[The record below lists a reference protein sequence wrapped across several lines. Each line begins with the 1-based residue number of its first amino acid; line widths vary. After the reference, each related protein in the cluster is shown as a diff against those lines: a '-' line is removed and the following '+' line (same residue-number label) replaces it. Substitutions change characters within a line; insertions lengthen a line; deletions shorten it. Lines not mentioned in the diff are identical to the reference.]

1 MIKIDVNKEN
11 DDYKSIRIKGHA
23 GYAENGYDIVCASV
37 SSIAITTIN
46 AILSIDKDSI
56 IYSEEDGLIELGVLK
71 SSDIVNKLLDNMVNM
86 LEELKEQY
94 KKYIEIR

>member
-1 MIKIDVNKEN
+1 MIKIKVNKDNEN
-11 DDYKSIRIKGHA
+11 YKSISIKGHA
-23 GYAENGYDIVCASV
+23 GYAEDGYDIVCASV

-46 AILSIDKDSI
+46 AIISIDENSI
-56 IYSEEDGLIELGVLK
+56 VYSEEDGLIELGVLK
-71 SSDIVNKLLDNMVNM
+71 NSEIVNKLLDNMVNM

>member
-1 MIKIDVNKEN
+1 MIKINVNKEN
-11 DDYKSIRIKGHA
+11 ENYKSIRIKGHA

-46 AILSIDKDSI
+46 AIISIDKDSI
-56 IYSEEDGLIELGVLK
+56 VYSEEDGLIEIGILK
-71 SSDIVNKLLDNMVNM
+71 SSDIVNKLLDNMINM
-86 LEELKEQY
+86 LNELKDQY

>member
-1 MIKIDVNKEN
+1 MIKIKINKDNEN
-11 DDYKSIRIKGHA
+11 YKSISIKGHA

-56 IYSEEDGLIELGVLK
+56 IYSEEDGLIELGILK
-71 SSDIVNKLLDNMVNM
+71 NSDIINKLLDNMINM

>member
-1 MIKIDVNKEN
+1 MIKIKINK
-11 DDYKSIRIKGHA
+11 
-23 GYAENGYDIVCASV
+23 AENGYDIVCASV

-56 IYSEEDGLIELGVLK
+56 IYSEEDGLIELGILK
-71 SSDIVNKLLDNMVNM
+71 NSDIINKLLDNMINM

>member
-1 MIKIDVNKEN
+1 MIKIKINKESEF
-11 DDYKSIRIKGHA
+11 YKSISIKGHA
-23 GYAENGYDIVCASV
+23 GYAEEGYDIVCASV

-46 AILSIDKDSI
+46 AILTIDSDSI
-56 IYSEEDGLIELGVLK
+56 VYSEEDGLIEIGVLK

-86 LEELKEQY
+86 LNELKDQY

>member
-1 MIKIDVNKEN
+1 MIKIKINKDNEN
-11 DDYKSIRIKGHA
+11 YKSISIKGHA

-56 IYSEEDGLIELGVLK
+56 IYSEEDGLIELGILK
-71 SSDIVNKLLDNMVNM
+71 SSDIVNKLLDNMINM
-86 LEELKEQY
+86 LSELKEQY

>member
-1 MIKIDVNKEN
+1 MIKIKVNKDNEN
-11 DDYKSIRIKGHA
+11 YKSISIKGHA

-46 AILSIDKDSI
+46 AIISIDKDSI
-56 IYSEEDGLIELGVLK
+56 VYSEEDGLIELGILK
-71 SSDIVNKLLDNMVNM
+71 SSDIINKLLDNMMNM

-94 KKYIEIR
+94 EKYIEIR

>member
-56 IYSEEDGLIELGVLK
+56 IYSEEDGLIELGILK
-71 SSDIVNKLLDNMVNM
+71 SSDIVNKLLDNMINM
-86 LEELKEQY
+86 LSELKEQY